1 MCVFLPGLLSWLRQE
16 TRMKNMVLL
25 VVFIALFLDHML
37 LSVVVPILPG
47 YLYEAQILSSGNGS
61 DFPLIGHLPR
71 SVVYTPPHQNPGSN
85 CSETGD
91 QLDTVNIKVGLLLAS
106 KSTVQLFMNPFV
118 GPLIDRI
125 GYHLPMCAGFCITV
139 LATILFAFSSSF
151 ILMLLARSV
160 QGVGGSCLSVAGMA
174 MLADM
179 YKDEKERGRAMGISF
194 SGLALGLI
202 AGAPFGSLMYQFVGK
217 MSPFLVLAVVSLI
230 FQPSQVQTE
239 KEKGTPL
246 LTLLRD
252 PYILIAT
259 GIFNQLVD
267 INMIEAALPIW
278 MMKTMCAS
286 KWHLGI
292 DTNICLFLCSKSRK
306 SSYLINIDSY
316 RIICILFLNF
326 QFSKNIYHLLVL
338 NAFIGFSVGIVDSAM
353 MPLMG
358 RLVDIRHQPVYGSVY
373 AIADVAVC
381 IGFCVGPA
389 ISGPIVASIGFPWIM
404 AIVGAVNIMFAPLCI
419 FLLNPPRQEEVL
431 VRGRMKT
438 ENYKTAGLVKSCV

>member
-1 MCVFLPGLLSWLRQE
+1 MGLLSWLRQE

-217 MSPFLVLAVVSLI
+217 MSPFLVLAVVAVLGGGLQSLI

-259 GIFNQLVD
+259 GATFFTTLV
-267 INMIEAALPIW
+267 ISVIEAALPIW

-292 DTNICLFLCSKSRK
+292 VFLPDSI
-306 SSYLINIDSY
+306 SYLIATNI
-316 RIICILFLNF
+316 FG
-326 QFSKNIYHLLVL
+326 HLSQKY
-338 NAFIGFSVGIVDSAM
+338 NK
-353 MPLMG
+353 
-358 RLVDIRHQPVYGSVY
+358 R
-373 AIADVAVC
+373 
-381 IGFCVGPA
+381 
-389 ISGPIVASIGFPWIM
+389 
-404 AIVGAVNIMFAPLCI
+404 
-419 FLLNPPRQEEVL
+419 
-431 VRGRMKT
+431 
-438 ENYKTAGLVKSCV
+438 

>member
-1 MCVFLPGLLSWLRQE
+1 FLCVFLPGLLSWLRQE

-125 GYHLPMCAGFCITV
+125 GYHLPMCAVFV
-139 LATILFAFSSSF
+139 FVSLVFAFSSSF

-217 MSPFLVLAVVSLI
+217 MSPFLVLAVVAVLGGGLQSLI

-267 INMIEAALPIW
+267 INTLPIW

-292 DTNICLFLCSKSRK
+292 VFLPDSI
-306 SSYLINIDSY
+306 SYLIATNIFGHL
-316 RIICILFLNF
+316 IICILFLNF
-326 QFSKNIYHLLVL
+326 QFWEILHFFK
-338 NAFIGFSVGIVDSAM
+338 VDFFAAVSS
-353 MPLMG
+353 
-358 RLVDIRHQPVYGSVY
+358 LVDIRHQPVYGSVY